1 MTKFWKILL
10 IALLAGS
17 VFSCGDDDDIK
28 APKTETEVDIEA
40 DPGVTLVGRVLDEG
54 GAPVVDAVV
63 SDGFSI
69 TTTNNQGV
77 YQIKRKSKAEFVF
90 VSIPAEYEIP
100 VENGLPKIYESLGQ
114 FKPGKVI
121 QRNFTLKKTGKQSQ
135 FTLIALA
142 DVQIGQAQ
150 DIDSLKTQIP
160 LIAEYVKTLSKPV
173 YGMSLGDI
181 VWDNMPYFAEY
192 TKHITQIGAPI
203 FAVIGNH
210 DHNEKVTK
218 DEGSDADFKAN
229 FGPTYYSY
237 NIGDVHFVVLDDV
250 YYEGRANYKG
260 RITEQQLK
268 WLEEDLKYVSK
279 DKLIILGVHIPTL
292 RRYNT
297 NSKIEN
303 NQELYDLLDG
313 YKVHILSG
321 HHHANVTTTI
331 SDNIEENSLS
341 AAMGAFWTGDLC
353 TDGTHR
359 GYAVYEIDGNKISNW
374 YYKGTEHSK
383 DYQMYL
389 YGPGEAVSA
398 KYQDGIVANIFN
410 WHSTWTVNVYENGT
424 LTTNLTNNF
433 KEMDRRAYDYLY
445 GSDKPNYRP
454 STEPETNNDHMLYY
468 KPTDSWTT
476 VTIEAIDPYGNKYTE
491 TIQK

>member
-1 MTKFWKILL
+1 MIKFWKILL
-10 IALLAGS
+10 IALLAGTM
-17 VFSCGDDDDIK
+17 FSCSDDDDVITT
-28 APKTETEVDIEA
+28 PEVDIEA
-40 DPGVTLVGRVLDEG
+40 DPGMTLVGRVLDEG
-54 GAPVVDAVV
+54 GAAVAGAVV
-63 SDGFSI
+63 SDGFSV
-69 TTTNNQGV
+69 TTTNDQGI
-77 YQIKRKSKAEFVF
+77 YQLKRKSKAEFVF

-100 VENGLPKIYESLGQ
+100 VENGLPKIYQTLGK

-121 QRNFTLKKTGKQSQ
+121 QKNFTLKKTGKQSQ

-142 DVQIGQAQ
+142 DVQIQQAG

-160 LIAEYVKTLSKPV
+160 QIAEYVKTLSKPV
-173 YGMSLGDI
+173 YGISLGDL
-181 VWDNMPYFAEY
+181 VWDNMPYFADYVE
-192 TKHITQIGAPI
+192 HISQIGAPV
-203 FAVIGNH
+203 FSVIGNH

-218 DEGSDADFKAN
+218 DEGSDLDFKAH

-237 NIGDVHFVVLDDV
+237 NIGDVHFVVLDDI
-250 YYEGRANYKG
+250 YYEGRSNYTG
-260 RITEQQLK
+260 RITDQQLK

-279 DKLIILGVHIPTL
+279 DKLIILGVHIPTS
-292 RRYNT
+292 RRDI
-297 NSKIEN
+297 SGKIEN
-303 NQELYDLLDG
+303 SKELYALLDG
-313 YKVHILSG
+313 YKVRILSG

-331 SDNIEENSLS
+331 SENIEENSLS

-359 GYAVYEIDGNKISNW
+359 GYAIYEIDGNKISNW
-374 YYKGTEHSK
+374 YYKGTEHPK

-410 WHSTWTVNVYENGT
+410 WHSTWTVNVYENGAFAT
-424 LTTNLTNNF
+424 KLTSNF

-445 GSDKPNYRP
+445 GSDKPVYRP
-454 STEPETNNDHMLYY
+454 GTEPETNNDHMLYY
-468 KPTDSWTT
+468 KPTDSWTS

-491 TIQK
+491 TIRK